1 MQMDKKGDYIDIL
14 VSFIGNNR
22 NTYAFAEVFRRE
34 SYIFFEESAEIELIF
49 EIQIEGYFFDR
60 LMSEVQLLFGF

>member
-14 VSFIGNNR
+14 VCFIGNYR
-22 NTYAFAEVFRRE
+22 NTYTFAEVFRWE
-34 SYIFFEESAEIELIF
+34 SYIFFEESTEIELIF
-49 EIQIEGYFFDR
+49 KIQIEGYFFDR

>member
-14 VSFIGNNR
+14 VSFIGNYR
-22 NTYAFAEVFRRE
+22 NTYTFAEVFRWE
-34 SYIFFEESAEIELIF
+34 SYIFFEESTEIELIF